1 MWQELPPDSR
11 ANKKFANAI
20 YDFKKPYV
28 GGYEHFS
35 AAASSS
41 QKGVRMMSSLNQ
53 RYNAAG
59 RQAGRR
65 RWRAGGGA
73 AADPPLSRASAL
85 PLPGRNLGQPEDP
98 LRAGWALN
106 SSPCLLSLPAAKAW
120 KSAA

>member
-1 MWQELPPDSR
+1 MSLSKLMWQELPPDSR

-41 QKGVRMMSSLNQ
+41 QKRVRMMSSLNQ

-59 RQAGRR
+59 RQAEVESWGR
-65 RWRAGGGA
+65 GGGRP
-73 AADPPLSRASAL
+73 PPLSPEHRLFHSQEEIWAS
-85 PLPGRNLGQPEDP
+85 PRTH
-98 LRAGWALN
+98 
-106 SSPCLLSLPAAKAW
+106 
-120 KSAA
+120 

>member
-1 MWQELPPDSR
+1 MARKLSKLMWQELPPDSR

-41 QKGVRMMSSLNQ
+41 QKRVRMMSSLNQ

-59 RQAGRR
+59 RQAEVESWGR
-65 RWRAGGGA
+65 GGGR
-73 AADPPLSRASAL
+73 PPPPSPEHRLFHSREEIWAS
-85 PLPGRNLGQPEDP
+85 PRTH
-98 LRAGWALN
+98 
-106 SSPCLLSLPAAKAW
+106 
-120 KSAA
+120 